1 MVKLLNALIRPAVA
15 LTLLVGAAGAMVAG
29 SVNVAAAQPQMTA
42 IDTTQTMKQTTAD
55 RAVDEYVR
63 ACLAS
68 KDPRS
73 TECARAIEK
82 SGLSVE
88 DFWPMVAMS
97 FARTAPKTTEV
108 STRDLLSLVSACVAS
123 HERGSKYCEKA
134 LELSGLTPDEF
145 WAKVGPL
152 FAKTDQVTTDSPA
165 RSTEKPTMPREALY
179 GLVTACLSKY
189 EHAKDSPDG
198 AAQASEACR
207 KAIEATGLT
216 SEEFWKRFAP
226 KPQTT
231 TRTEP
236 TKRPESTNK
245 PESTRKPE
253 ATTGTQRVTDAE
265 LRSLVQDCF
274 AKYLAVRNS
283 GGSSEAG
290 SAAGEACRA
299 AIAASGLTPTAFWQ
313 KFGTPGAPTN

>member
-1 MVKLLNALIRPAVA
+1 MVKLLNALIRHAAAV
-15 LTLLVGAAGAMVAG
+15 TLVVGAAGAMLAG
-29 SVNVAAAQPQMTA
+29 SMNVAAAQPHMTT

-55 RAVDEYVR
+55 RALDEYVK

-290 SAAGEACRA
+290 SAAGEACCA
-299 AIAASGLTPTAFWQ
+299 AIAASGLTPTALWQ

>member
-1 MVKLLNALIRPAVA
+1 
-15 LTLLVGAAGAMVAG
+15 
-29 SVNVAAAQPQMTA
+29 
-42 IDTTQTMKQTTAD
+42 
-55 RAVDEYVR
+55 
-63 ACLAS
+63 
-68 KDPRS
+68 
-73 TECARAIEK
+73 
-82 SGLSVE
+82 
-88 DFWPMVAMS
+88 
-97 FARTAPKTTEV
+97 
-108 STRDLLSLVSACVAS
+108 
-123 HERGSKYCEKA
+123 
-134 LELSGLTPDEF
+134 
-145 WAKVGPL
+145 
-152 FAKTDQVTTDSPA
+152 
-165 RSTEKPTMPREALY
+165 MPREALY

>member
-15 LTLLVGAAGAMVAG
+15 VTLVVGAAGAMLAG
-29 SVNVAAAQPQMTA
+29 SMNVAAAQPQMTA

-253 ATTGTQRVTDAE
+253 ATAGTQRVSDAQ